1 MNNLLTEREKN
12 VVYYLTQGFTNVEIA
27 KKLHISVHT
36 VKAHLEAIYE
46 KLEVYNRVQAVTK
59 SILLGLVDLG
69 SLVK

>member
-1 MNNLLTEREKN
+1 MNNQLTEREQN

-36 VKAHLEAIYE
+36 VKAHLESIYE

>member
-1 MNNLLTEREKN
+1 MEYFKFPKEI
-12 VVYYLTQGFTNVEIA
+12 YYLTQGFTNVEIA

>member
-1 MNNLLTEREKN
+1 MNKLLTEREKN
-12 VVYYLTQGFTNVEIA
+12 VLYYLTQGFTNVEIA

-59 SILLGLVDLG
+59 SISLGLVDLG
-69 SLVK
+69 TLVK